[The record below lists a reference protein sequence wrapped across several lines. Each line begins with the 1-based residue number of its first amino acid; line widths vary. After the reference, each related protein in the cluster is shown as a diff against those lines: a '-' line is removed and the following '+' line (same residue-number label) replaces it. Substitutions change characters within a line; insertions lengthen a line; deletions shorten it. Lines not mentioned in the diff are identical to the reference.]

1 MHIVD
6 GVLSPEVCAMTAAL
20 STAAV
25 GYSLHRLKQTPV
37 DRIVPFT
44 GMMAAV
50 VFAGQMV
57 NFPLVGT
64 MVSGHLMGGVLAAVI
79 LGPWAGCVALTLVL
93 LVQCLMFSDGG
104 LLSLGANVLHMAVI
118 GSIGGY
124 AVFATVRRLL
134 GTGLRGTVAGSV
146 MAAWLSVMAAAAVF
160 CLEFRLSWPS
170 EAFDFSRI
178 FTLMVTFHSG
188 IGLGEALITGF
199 AVSFVCL
206 HRPGLIGLSEAPA
219 RGEFRWG
226 LVGSGLLLALAIAA
240 FLAPFASGHP
250 DGLEAVAER
259 AEFMELEQ
267 AGTALL
273 LEDYEIPALVGSWSS
288 RPLWQVLSVSIAGIG
303 GTLSVFLLTLLLDRL
318 LRRRLQSTATGF
330 D

>member
-6 GVLSPEVCAMTAAL
+6 GVLSPEVCAGTAVL

-25 GYSLHRLKQTPV
+25 GYSLHRLQQTPV

-64 MVSGHLMGGVLAAVI
+64 MVSGHLMGGVLASVI

-93 LVQCLMFSDGG
+93 IVQCLMFSDGG

-134 GTGLRGTVAGSV
+134 GTGLRGTVAGSIV
-146 MAAWLSVMAAAAVF
+146 AAWLSVMAAAAVF
-160 CLEFRLSWPS
+160 CLEFRLSWPAS
-170 EAFDFSRI
+170 AYDFSRI

-188 IGLGEALITGF
+188 IGLGEALITGL

-206 HRPGLIGLSEAPA
+206 HRPGLIGLSEPQASS
-219 RGEFRWG
+219 GLRWG
-226 LVGSGLLLALAIAA
+226 IVGSGVLLALAIAA
-240 FLAPFASGHP
+240 FLAPFASTYP

-259 AEFMELEQ
+259 AEFTKLER
-267 AGTALL
+267 AGTTLL
-273 LEDYEIPALVGSWSS
+273 LEDYEFPALHSSWSD
-288 RPLWQVLSVSIAGIG
+288 RPFWQVLSVSIAGIG
-303 GTLSVFLLTLLLDRL
+303 GTLCVFGLTLVLDRVL
-318 LRRRLQSTATGF
+318 KRRLQSTATGIE
-330 D
+330 